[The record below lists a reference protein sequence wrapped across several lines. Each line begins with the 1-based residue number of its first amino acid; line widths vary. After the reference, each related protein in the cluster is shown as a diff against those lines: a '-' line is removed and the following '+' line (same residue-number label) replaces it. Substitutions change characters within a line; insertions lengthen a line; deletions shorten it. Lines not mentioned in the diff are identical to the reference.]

1 MNTHSKTINCG
12 GKLIDLST
20 PCVMGILNTT
30 PDSFFDGGKYGN
42 EKQWLDQVGKMV
54 ADGAAMIDIGAV
66 STRPGAEDVS
76 KEEEL
81 DRLIPAIKVIRREY
95 SSLPI
100 SVDTWRAEVAIQSV
114 DAGANIINDI
124 SGGLFDEKMFS
135 AIARLNVPY
144 VMMHTGGKP
153 DIMQANPHYNHP
165 VNDIIE
171 FFATQLHKLRELGV
185 HDIILDPGFGFG
197 KTLDHNY
204 QLLAKLSSFQ
214 LFDLP
219 ILVGVSRKS
228 MIQKLLNTTASESL
242 NGTSVVNTIALLN
255 GASILRVHDVKEA
268 VEAVEI
274 VKKTNLFAS
283 ERL

>member
-12 GKLIDLST
+12 GKLFDLSV

-30 PDSFFDGGKYGN
+30 PDSFFDGGKYSN
-42 EKQWLDQVGKMV
+42 EKQWLEQVSKMV
-54 ADGAAMIDIGAV
+54 ADGASMIDIGAV
-66 STRPGAEDVS
+66 STRPGAKEVSED
-76 KEEEL
+76 EEL
-81 DRLIPAIKVIRREY
+81 KRLIPAIKIIRSEF
-95 SSLPI
+95 SNLPI
-100 SVDTWRAEVAIQSV
+100 SVDTWRSQVTIQSIE
-114 DAGANIINDI
+114 AGANIVNDI
-124 SGGLFDEKMFS
+124 SGGLFDDQMFPT
-135 AIARLNVPY
+135 IAKLNVPY
-144 VMMHTGGKP
+144 IMMHTGGKP
-153 DIMQANPHYNHP
+153 EVMQDNPKYDHP
-165 VNDIIE
+165 VNEIIA
-171 FFATQLHKLRELGV
+171 FFATQLQKLRDLGV

-228 MIQKLLNTTASESL
+228 MIQKLLNTSAEDSL
-242 NGTSVVNTIALLN
+242 NGTTAINTIALLN

-268 VEAVEI
+268 VEAIKV